1 MTSLH
6 PKGATRERILLFGPS
21 GTGKSSAYLSIAR
34 KCPDSTFY
42 VLDSDFAI
50 ERMLESENL
59 PNVEHRLVVD
69 WEGYVEGVKD
79 FQAKMSSDDWLVIDF
94 ISTAWEAAQGYFI
107 DQIHGKDMDAYF
119 LEARKKKA
127 KGNPLE
133 GDTDWGVINKLYK
146 AWMNILIAKTP
157 GHIFA
162 TAQAKAVGDRD
173 DPAVKQLY
181 TGVGARPEGQKN
193 LAYSFH
199 SVLLTGK
206 TRMGEYNFT
215 TVKDR
220 GRREVEKMAVSEAAG
235 FAGAY
240 LLPVAGWRPG

>member
-1 MTSLH
+1 MSNLH
-6 PKGATRERILLFGPS
+6 PKGATRERILAFGPS

-50 ERMLESENL
+50 ERMLENENL
-59 PNVEHRLVVD
+59 PNVTHRLVTD
-69 WEGYVEGVKD
+69 WEGYVEGTKE
-79 FQAKMSSDDWLVIDF
+79 FQKLMKPDDWLVIDF
-94 ISTAWEAAQGYFI
+94 ISTAWEAVQGYYI
-107 DQIHGKDMDAYF
+107 EQIHGKDMDSFF

-146 AWMNILIAKTP
+146 AWMNILLANTP
-157 GHIFA
+157 GHIFC
-162 TAQAKAVGDRD
+162 TAQAKAIGDRD
-173 DPAVKQLY
+173 DAAVKQTY
-181 TGVGARPEGQKN
+181 AIVGSRPEGQKN
-193 LAYSFH
+193 LAH
-199 SVLLTGK
+199 SMHTVLLMGRV
-206 TRMGEYNFT
+206 RMGEYHLT

-220 GRREVEKMAVSEAAG
+220 ARKEVEKLAIGETVG

-240 LLPVAGWRPG
+240 LMPIAGWRPA